1 MVDGGTNR
9 SEPIKN
15 KPATY
20 PSSTQHNPKK
30 MNRRDKKSLVY
41 HSIWDPI
48 ELGKY
53 LNEKHCIKLWLYLIK
68 NSYTNTVISDINDIP
83 FESLKLPI
91 RSIPDIKTNFLL
103 FTSKV
108 DETFHSNRGD
118 TTKLVIKLQD
128 NHKIETVIMNHAHRN
143 TVCLSSQI
151 GCAMGCKFCATGS
164 MGIIGDLT
172 CGEII
177 EQFYYANRIS
187 KIRNVVFMGMGEPLN
202 NYNNV
207 LEALKFL
214 TDTKRYNL
222 SPRHITVST
231 VGIIKNI
238 YKLTEDMPMVNL
250 ALSLHAPNQ
259 EIRLQIVPTAT
270 SYHINNL
277 MEAIDHYIANSKNNK
292 KHKLIVNNNTN
303 SNIINNKYNDDNN
316 DDDDISNSNNIS
328 NERDNE
334 SYSNSC
340 EKPSLLARRT
350 SVMIEYILIK
360 DINDRPEHAKELGEL
375 LTINDRRYHVLLNL
389 IPYNPTDTCEDFH
402 PPIQEDIKQF
412 NDILINFPYN
422 IHTRIRQEMGQD
434 IAGACGQLVVKANK
448 NQKELVDVEDI
459 SLTNTKSEKKI
470 KIKSKDK
477 VESIENISTY
487 RFPSIYST
495 VVLSIGFGFVSYMLY
510 KLSRNRIKV

>member
-1 MVDGGTNR
+1 M
-9 SEPIKN
+9 S
-15 KPATY
+15 
-20 PSSTQHNPKK
+20 
-30 MNRRDKKSLVY
+30 RRDKKSLVY

-68 NSYTNTVISDINDIP
+68 NSYSSTVISDVNDIP

-91 RSIPDIKTNFLL
+91 RSVPDIKANFVL

-108 DETFHSNRGD
+108 EETFYSNRGD

-177 EQFYYANRIS
+177 EQFYYANRVS

-270 SYHINNL
+270 SYHIDKL

-292 KHKLIVNNNTN
+292 KNKPYVNINYGSNETNNTN
-303 SNIINNKYNDDNN
+303 NNDNN
-316 DDDDISNSNNIS
+316 DDGDNINDS
-328 NERDNE
+328 ENQFNVKFR
-334 SYSNSC
+334 
-340 EKPSLLARRT
+340 EKSSFARKT

-360 DINDRPEHAKELGEL
+360 NINDRPDHAKELGEL
-375 LTINDRRYHVLLNL
+375 LVLNNRRYHILLNL

-402 PPIQEDIKQF
+402 PPSQEDIKQF
-412 NDILINFPYN
+412 NDILINSPYN

-448 NQKELVDVEDI
+448 IHKELVDLEDI
-459 SLTNTKSEKKI
+459 TLTDTKNNKI
-470 KIKSKDK
+470 SKIKSKNK
-477 VESIENISTY
+477 VRSLEVI
-487 RFPSIYST
+487 PSNCINGIINTIVFSF
-495 VVLSIGFGFVSYMLY
+495 GFGLVSYMIY
-510 KLSRNRIKV
+510 KFSRNRIRS

>member
-1 MVDGGTNR
+1 M
-9 SEPIKN
+9 S
-15 KPATY
+15 
-20 PSSTQHNPKK
+20 
-30 MNRRDKKSLVY
+30 RRDKKSLVY

-68 NSYTNTVISDINDIP
+68 NSYSNTVVSDIHDIP

-103 FTSKV
+103 FTSKI

-259 EIRLQIVPTAT
+259 DIRLQIVPTAT
-270 SYHINNL
+270 NYHIDKL

-292 KHKLIVNNNTN
+292 KHKLNNNNNN
-303 SNIINNKYNDDNN
+303 SNIINNDYNDDN
-316 DDDDISNSNNIS
+316 DDDDNVSSNIS
-328 NERDNE
+328 NERENG
-334 SYSNSC
+334 SNISSC
-340 EKPSLLARRT
+340 EKTSLLARRT

-360 DINDRPEHAKELGEL
+360 DINDRPEHAKQLGEL
-375 LTINDRRYHVLLNL
+375 LILNDRRYHVLLNL

-402 PPIQEDIKQF
+402 PPLQEDIKQF
-412 NDILINFPYN
+412 NDILIKFPYN

-448 NQKELVDVEDI
+448 IQKELVDVEDI
-459 SLTNTKSEKKI
+459 TLANTKSAKNSKV
-470 KIKSKDK
+470 KSKNK
-477 VESIENISTY
+477 VESIGNIYSY
-487 RFPSIYST
+487 RFPSIFST
-495 VVLSIGFGFVSYMLY
+495 VAFSMGFGFISFMLY
-510 KLSRNRIKV
+510 KLSRNRIKA

>member
-1 MVDGGTNR
+1 MF
-9 SEPIKN
+9 SFS
-15 KPATY
+15 TY
-20 PSSTQHNPKK
+20 PGYRQPHQITFPGVSTRSQFVIPN

-53 LNEKHCIKLWLYLIK
+53 LSDKHCIKLWLYLIK
-68 NSYTNTVISDINDIP
+68 NSYSDTVINDINDIP
-83 FESLKLPI
+83 FIELKLPL
-91 RSIPDIKTNFLL
+91 RSIPDIKTNFVL
-103 FTSKV
+103 FTSKI
-108 DETFHSNRGD
+108 DETLHSNRGD

-177 EQFYYANRIS
+177 EQFYYANRLS

-238 YKLTEDMPMVNL
+238 YKLTEDMPLVNL

-259 EIRLQIVPTAT
+259 DIRLKIVPTAT
-270 SYHINNL
+270 SYHIDKL
-277 MEAIDHYIANSKNNK
+277 MEAIDYYIANSKNNK
-292 KHKLIVNNNTN
+292 KYKLKFTAGNTDTINNGDENN
-303 SNIINNKYNDDNN
+303 DDNMNIINNNSDINTNEKDNN
-316 DDDDISNSNNIS
+316 T
-328 NERDNE
+328 
-334 SYSNSC
+334 C
-340 EKPSLLARRT
+340 EKPLMLARKT

-360 DINDRPEHAKELGEL
+360 NINDRPEHAKELGEL
-375 LTINDRRYHVLLNL
+375 LVINDRRFHILLNL
-389 IPYNPTDTCEDFH
+389 IPYNPTDTCEDFQ
-402 PPIQEDIKQF
+402 PPSQDDIKQF
-412 NDILINFPYN
+412 NDILIDFPYN

-448 NQKELVDVEDI
+448 NKKELVDVEDI
-459 SLTNTKSEKKI
+459 TLTNTKVDKI
-470 KIKSKDK
+470 SRSKSKDK
-477 VESIENISTY
+477 VDSLKNSSNHISGIISTIA
-487 RFPSIYST
+487 FS
-495 VVLSIGFGFVSYMLY
+495 VGFGFITYIIY
-510 KLSRNRIKV
+510 KYSRNRIKM